1 MYDKRQSYRCEQV
14 SCQPTNK
21 SPKTPP
27 SNTDIGY
34 WFNTDFQLRLGSDI
48 SQCHK
53 KKTRRWNGNRIMPN
67 NLITSQLF
75 RNATIVSDNA
85 KTPSYSVS
93 DQCEKIPSL
102 VPIPRTWRKCPH
114 RRHYH
119 VDNIISTPGIT
130 KTSRKIPSSMKQDTL
145 LCFAKPW
152 GPEEENL
159 FITRGMSK
167 VYTHP
172 SFCHEVFDSNC
183 SNNKARLDRTR
194 RRVIQSRDVSPRQP
208 MRTTPKAIDVALDY
222 LAHDLNMYENT
233 MTEVHTGIPQLS

>member
-1 MYDKRQSYRCEQV
+1 
-14 SCQPTNK
+14 
-21 SPKTPP
+21 
-27 SNTDIGY
+27 
-34 WFNTDFQLRLGSDI
+34 
-48 SQCHK
+48 
-53 KKTRRWNGNRIMPN
+53 MPN

-130 KTSRKIPSSMKQDTL
+130 KTSRKIPSSMNQDTL

-152 GPEEENL
+152 GPEEENV

-172 SFCHEVFDSNC
+172 SFCHEVFDSN
-183 SNNKARLDRTR
+183 NNKARLDRTR

-208 MRTTPKAIDVALDY
+208 MRTTPKTIDVALNY
-222 LAHDLNMYENT
+222 LAHDLNMYENS
-233 MTEVHTGIPQLS
+233 MTEVRTGIPQLRWYNYWVAIKSNQNYFGYILKIRKTKINVRRQSSENKAILSFVWNSFMMIHDDIY